1 MKDGLIM
8 FVRRKRALP
17 RTDTVHLSKEALDL
31 LKREP
36 VAFAH
41 LPSPAMAQRTEKGNT
56 ELTSSLPKATA
67 AAVIRRYVKGN

>member
-1 MKDGLIM
+1 VKDEIIM
-8 FVRRKRALP
+8 FVRRKRPMP

-31 LKREP
+31 LKRES

-41 LPSPAMAQRTEKGNT
+41 LPSSSLAQGTGKGNT
-56 ELTSSLPKATA
+56 ELTSTLPKATA